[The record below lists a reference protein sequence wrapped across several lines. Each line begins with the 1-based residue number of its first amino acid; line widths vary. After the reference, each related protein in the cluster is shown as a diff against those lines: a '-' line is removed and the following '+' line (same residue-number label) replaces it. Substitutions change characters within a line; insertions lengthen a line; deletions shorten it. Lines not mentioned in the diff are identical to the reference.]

1 MLKYNDLQHSME
13 NSAWFDI
20 KSLKLPVKQ
29 HKNQV
34 NAKKKT
40 QQNLKSKKPKILDT
54 KTFTR

>member
-1 MLKYNDLQHSME
+1 MLKYNDLKHCME

-29 HKNQV
+29 YKNQV
-34 NAKKKT
+34 NAKKRT

-54 KTFTR
+54 KTFTK